1 MVYYTCVVYNIRK
14 GEVAMSMGL
23 QASVPME
30 QEKNVIT
37 EIVIRD
43 LGIFYLKKS

>member
-1 MVYYTCVVYNIRK
+1 
-14 GEVAMSMGL
+14 MSMGL